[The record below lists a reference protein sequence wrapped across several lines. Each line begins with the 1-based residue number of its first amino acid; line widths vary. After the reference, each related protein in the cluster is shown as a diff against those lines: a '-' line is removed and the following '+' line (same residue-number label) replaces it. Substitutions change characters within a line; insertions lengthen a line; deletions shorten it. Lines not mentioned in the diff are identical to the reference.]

1 MTVIQTREQERR
13 DRFQAVLHGMDPPE
27 PELQGHIDE
36 ASHGGE
42 IVPETV
48 GKGTSAWQ
56 RALALNAQRR
66 RN

>member
-1 MTVIQTREQERR
+1 MTEIQAREQDRR

-27 PELQGHIDE
+27 PELQGPIDQ

-42 IVPETV
+42 IVPENVT
-48 GKGTSAWQ
+48 KGTTAWQ